1 MDGLSSRFVVK
12 VEPWSLSILTL
23 HLGASPSNLQL
34 SGGSAGGAAAA
45 A

>member
-1 MDGLSSRFVVK
+1 MEGLSSQFIVK
-12 VEPWSLSILTL
+12 VEPWSLYILTL
-23 HLGASPSNLQL
+23 HLGASPSGLQL